1 MLCGKPAGEKERDS
15 GAEHGP
21 GADGKGEFWE
31 AKACFFH
38 DNRFVVFL
46 KSSNGGMV
54 RPDKIVCFA
63 LIPGNAEAFELV
75 YERLMKSVK

>member
-1 MLCGKPAGEKERDS
+1 LLCGEPVGEKERDS
-15 GAEHGP
+15 SAEHGA

-31 AKACFFH
+31 AKAGFFH

-54 RPDKIVCFA
+54 SGVA
-63 LIPGNAEAFELV
+63 AATT
-75 YERLMKSVK
+75 S